1 MWALHRVTSA
11 VDSLRVLVCAPDLLA
26 RVGLA
31 ALIAAPPTVT
41 VAGQVAPDE
50 ITVTGLAVYQPDV
63 ILWDLG
69 WNAPTQ
75 VEQLAEITEA
85 GYRVVALLP
94 EPEVARPVKASG
106 VQGVLLR
113 TSDAPTLAAALWA
126 VACGLTVF
134 DQEVTALLLATV
146 GNSEASYTNEPLT
159 PREQEVLQAL
169 AQGLSNKLIARQ
181 LDISEHTVK
190 FHVNAIMGKLGAQ
203 SRTEAV
209 VRATRAGLIL
219 L

>member
-1 MWALHRVTSA
+1 MDDA
-11 VDSLRVLVCAPDLLA
+11 VDSLRVLVCGPDLLA

-31 ALIAAPPTVT
+31 ALVTASPAVT
-41 VAGQVAPDE
+41 VVGQVAPDE
-50 ITVTGLAVYQPDV
+50 LPVDHVRVYQPDV

-69 WNAPTQ
+69 WAPQTQ
-75 VEQLAEITEA
+75 LEQLTDITEA
-85 GYRVVALLP
+85 RYRVVVLLP
-94 EPEVARPVKASG
+94 EPEAARAVKPSG
-106 VQGVLLR
+106 VQGMLLR
-113 TSDAPTLAAALWA
+113 TSDALALAAALRA
-126 VACGLTVF
+126 VASGLTIF
-134 DQEVTALLLATV
+134 DPEVTALLFAAV
-146 GNSEASYTNEPLT
+146 SNPEEPYRNEPLT

-190 FHVNAIMGKLGAQ
+190 FHVNAILSKLGAQ

>member
-1 MWALHRVTSA
+1 MDL
-11 VDSLRVLVCAPDLLA
+11 LRVLVCAPDLLA

-31 ALIAAPPTVT
+31 ALLAAAPTVT
-41 VAGQVAPDE
+41 VAGQVAPEE
-50 ITVTGLAVYQPDV
+50 ITVAGLAVYQPDV

-69 WNAPTQ
+69 WDAPTQ
-75 VEQLAEITEA
+75 VEQLAEVTA
-85 GYRVVALLP
+85 ADYRVVALLP
-94 EPEVARPVKASG
+94 EPEVARTVKAGG
-106 VQGVLLR
+106 VQGLLLR
-113 TSDAPTLAAALWA
+113 TSDATILAAALQG

-134 DQEVTALLLATV
+134 DPEVTALLLTTV
-146 GNSEASYTNEPLT
+146 GDSPEFYSNEPLT

-190 FHVNAIMGKLGAQ
+190 FHVNAIMSKLGAQ